1 MFGLRGFIMKNLSIV
16 TRPAANKRLLVYF
29 FWDADGIVDDYVVH
43 SLKALG
49 EHCSEIV
56 VVVNGEVNTD
66 GYRKLRASSNRLII
80 RENVGLDA
88 WAYKDAFEHIGYD
101 RLGEFDEVLVT
112 NFTLFGP
119 VFPLSELFS
128 RMDDKPCDFWGLAG
142 FNEKVKNRDDI
153 QHLQSYFVV
162 YRRSLTATQDF
173 RNYWQNLPEIDSYV
187 ASVNLHELAQ
197 TPYFSARGYKFAA
210 FSPSEK
216 YANISPYNFVISC
229 ADRVLIEDRCPF
241 IKRRALYFAN
251 GHFEQGSSIEKI
263 EHITNFIKSR
273 TRYDINLILENI
285 ERTQKSDPPEPI
297 KAPQLPVQAPISR
310 YRHYK
315 RRLGS
320 YIHPS
325 KAIRDILK
333 QLLLDA
339 ARPQLMIAPQ
349 SEQKDHALWDRYLN
363 CFRNQKIIRHPVQT
377 WAPPIQHV
385 GRYTYAAPDTHIQS
399 VGTVIGS
406 FCSIGQRVVIGHGN
420 HPKDFLS
427 SSPFFYFDELGFKTP
442 DMPTYDG
449 FWYIEPITIG
459 NDVWIG
465 DGAWIKNGVTIGD
478 GAIIG
483 ARAVVTRNVP
493 PYSIVTGI
501 PADVIGYRFE
511 ENVIRSLLKSQWWNL
526 PEDLIRQ
533 IPFDDIQKAV
543 DFLENLDANA
553 PANEN
558 SEAELIPH
566 PLNQDVRRQ

>member
-1 MFGLRGFIMKNLSIV
+1 M
-16 TRPAANKRLLVYF
+16 YF

-49 EHCSEIV
+49 EHCSESI
-56 VVVNGEVNTD
+56 VVVNGEVNAI
-66 GYRKLRASSNRLII
+66 GYRKLRSCSNQLII
-80 RENVGLDA
+80 RKNVGLDA
-88 WAYKDAFEHIGYD
+88 WAYKAAFEHVGYD
-101 RLGEFDEVLVT
+101 RLCEFDEVLVT

-119 VFPLSELFS
+119 LFPLTDTFS
-128 RMDDKPCDFWGLAG
+128 RMDATPCDLWGLAG
-142 FNEKVKNRDDI
+142 FNEKVKGRSDI
-153 QHLQSYFVV
+153 HHLQSYFVV
-162 YRRSLTATQDF
+162 YRRSLTSSQDF
-173 RNYWQNLPEIDSYV
+173 RNYWQNLPKIESYID
-187 ASVNLHELAQ
+187 SVNLHELAQ
-197 TPYFSARGYKFAA
+197 TPYFSARGYTFATL
-210 FSPSEK
+210 SSTEK
-216 YANISPYNFVISC
+216 YASISPYNFVISC
-229 ADRVLIEDRCPF
+229 ADRVLVEDRCPF

-273 TRYDINLILENI
+273 TDYNVTLILENM
-285 ERTQKSDPPEPI
+285 ERTQKPDAAEPVV
-297 KAPQLPVQAPISR
+297 APLTISAPISR

-339 ARPQLMIAPQ
+339 ARPQLVIAPRD
-349 SEQKDHALWDRYLN
+349 EQKSHPLWDRYLN
-363 CFRNQKIIRHPVQT
+363 CFRSNKRIRHPVQT
-377 WAPPIQHV
+377 WVPPIQHV

-399 VGTVIGS
+399 IGTVIGS

-427 SSPFFYFDELGFKTP
+427 SSPFFYFDELGFKNEET
-442 DMPTYDG
+442 PTYDG
-449 FWYIEPITIG
+449 FWYIEPVTIG

-501 PADVIGYRFE
+501 PAEVISYRFD
-511 ENVIRSLLKSQWWNL
+511 ENTIRVLVESKWWNL
-526 PEDLIRQ
+526 PDDVIRQ

-543 DFLENLDANA
+543 EFLANLNEDA

-558 SEAELIPH
+558 SEEATVILH
-566 PLNQDVRRQ
+566 SLNQDARRQ